1 MVTQNMSNNGGLVDK
16 VDGVRHRTRHK
27 VDPLFS
33 MRASLERDFM
43 RMRDS
48 CEKEA
53 EVQLGKTKY
62 MITKEQRKKMMT
74 IKGREEIKFTI
85 ISSEIKAEKHF
96 ALYRIL
102 KDQVRKYNSILD
114 ELYYDGIS
122 GYLNKIYK

>member
-1 MVTQNMSNNGGLVDK
+1 MVTPNMSNNDGLVDK
-16 VDGVRHRTRHK
+16 VEGIRIRRQ
-27 VDPLFS
+27 VDPFLS
-33 MRASLERDFM
+33 MRDSLERDFM

-62 MITKEQRKKMMT
+62 KITKEQRKKMMT

-102 KDQVRKYNSILD
+102 KDYVRKYNSILD
-114 ELYYDGIS
+114 ELYYAGIS